1 MFHRDKMLPV
11 TATLRTTMS
20 MFILV
25 ILGCLGF
32 QGVMASDSRAYRMS
46 MTNDNDGHTT
56 SQRQDPQTSNEIPR
70 SIEVDDFKI
79 NVVPTSGKVSLA
91 PTMVRLYP
99 PPVKTS
105 HLHANLPLRFGRDS
119 LPDDTHSPKTTLN
132 LPQRFGRAQGSGAT
146 EPTSCIEC
154 PHVGTLPSATL
165 PQRFGRNEFNRRY
178 PFRAM
183 AFFSRRSEPVP
194 NGNIRQQD
202 YNYYD
207 FGSEEEETR
216 EKTLKSSTLDFL
228 LWNT

>member
-20 MFILV
+20 MFTLV

-165 PQRFGRNEFNRRY
+165 PQRFGRNEFNRQY

-228 LWNT
+228 LWNS